1 MVSENDDRWREP
13 QTRSVMHA
21 KQGQNFD
28 SGKKY
33 MCPEGFEYVKGY
45 RKDDGTYV
53 KAYCRER
60 QEEVEKRVKKS
71 EFLLNFVDMER
82 KEGQRITKEIN
93 EKLEPFGGKIQFS
106 YGMNRNDD
114 GTPTYAITQI
124 DVVKPPYKDL
134 VNIENGKPME
144 SSSSMLD
151 AGVSINDAT
160 NRREGGTPQVG
171 ISWPSFGTI
180 PLPYV
185 QRFIHNVNI
194 VEKRATVI
202 NEILEKNK
210 NLFKVD

>member
-1 MVSENDDRWREP
+1 MTSETDDNRWRQP
-13 QTRSVMHA
+13 QTRSVA
-21 KQGQNFD
+21 KQRQRFD
-28 SGKKY
+28 SDQNY
-33 MCPEGFEYVKGY
+33 MCPEGFEYVHAY

-53 KAYCRER
+53 KAHCRER
-60 QEEVEKRVKKS
+60 QEEVEKRVRKE
-71 EFLLNFVDMER
+71 EFLMNFRDMER

-93 EKLEPFGGKIQFS
+93 EKLEPFGGKIEFS
-106 YGMNRNDD
+106 YGMERNDD
-114 GTPTYAITQI
+114 GTPTYVITQI
-124 DVVKPPYKDL
+124 DVIKPPYKDL
-134 VNIENGKPME
+134 VNIETGKQLE
-144 SSSSMLD
+144 SSSSILD
-151 AGVSINDAT
+151 AGVRINDAT